1 MTHQNVR
8 GLKLAALSLAA
19 LGVVYGDIGTSPLYT
34 LATIFSDLGGVPNE
48 NVALGALSLVIWTIT
63 LMVLVNYVG
72 IVIGINDNGEGG
84 AFALYAIIRRAVDP
98 KSSEFGV
105 AQRETLPVTKFMDF
119 INNSKWF
126 RRCVLALVIMSFSL
140 MTADGILTPAISVM
154 SAVEGVQKFA
164 GISHT
169 SVLLIT
175 IGILAALFS
184 VQRFG
189 TTKVGITFGPIMLAW
204 FLFNLGVGIYNVCS
218 MPSVF
223 KALSPHYIYYVVE
236 HAGAWGTFK
245 LLGSV
250 FLAIT
255 GADAM
260 YADIGHL
267 NPASVRIAFCTIAYP
282 SLVMTYIG
290 QTAVALGDATTY
302 SSLYWSSIPAPLK
315 WPAVVIATLASVIA
329 SQALISGLFTVY
341 HQAVHNNVFPRLTV
355 VQTSK
360 DHAGQIYIPAVN
372 AAAFVGCV
380 AVVLIF
386 GESANMASAY
396 GFSVSGVMMITYVL
410 VSFVLVLMDKSILF
424 SIVYGIVFGTATTLF
439 FASTALKVPHGA
451 WLTIVIGVVI
461 SVIATAWFRGYKA
474 KTRFIKANK
483 LTARQVFRSAP
494 TSDRNIIFYNEL
506 IDSVV
511 PSYGQL
517 SKLATISGA
526 NNISLTVRKMPIPTV
541 PEAERFLVSNHDGV
555 YFVVARYGYSDVV
568 DHGPPFA
575 RKLCREIG
583 AEADDVTFV
592 VGRTSL
598 ATSEGSSIN
607 KKITV
612 AAYNTLTWLSSWTTD
627 SFKTPRDSLIVFE
640 TVYTL

>member
-1 MTHQNVR
+1 MSHQNVR
-8 GLKLAALSLAA
+8 GLKLAALSLTA

-34 LATIFSDLGGVPNE
+34 LATIFGDLGGVPSE
-48 NVALGALSLVIWTIT
+48 KVTLGVLSLVIWTIT
-63 LMVLVNYVG
+63 LMVLINYVG

-84 AFALYAIIRRAVDP
+84 AFALYAIIRQAVDP
-98 KSSEFGV
+98 KASEFGV
-105 AQRETLPVTKFMDF
+105 AKRETLPHTKFMDF
-119 INNSKWF
+119 INRAKWF
-126 RRCVLALVIMSFSL
+126 RRVVIALVIVSFSL

-154 SAVEGVQKFA
+154 SAVEGIEKFT
-164 GISHT
+164 GISRT
-169 SVLLIT
+169 AVISIT
-175 IGILAALFS
+175 IGILSALFS
-184 VQRFG
+184 VQQFG
-189 TTKVGITFGPIMLAW
+189 TTKVGITFGPIMLVW
-204 FLFNLGVGIYNVCS
+204 FLFNFGVGIYNVCS

-236 HAGAWGTFK
+236 YAGIWTTFK

-267 NPASVRIAFCTIAYP
+267 NPASVRIAFCSVAYP
-282 SLVMTYIG
+282 SLLMTYIG
-290 QTAVALGDATTY
+290 QTAVVLGDNATY
-302 SSLYWSSIPAPLK
+302 SSLYWSSIPVSLK
-315 WPAVVIATLASVIA
+315 WPAVVIATLASIIA

-386 GESANMASAY
+386 GESAKMASAY

-424 SIVYGIVFGTATTLF
+424 SIVYGIVFGTLTTLF

-461 SVIATAWFRGYKA
+461 SIIAAAWFRGYKA

-483 LTARQVFRSAP
+483 LPVRQVFHSVP
-494 TSDRNIIFYNEL
+494 TSTRNVVFYNEL
-506 IDSVV
+506 IDSMV

-517 SKLATISGA
+517 NKLVSISGA
-526 NNISLTVRKMPIPTV
+526 SNISLTVRKMPVPTV
-541 PEAERFLVSNHDGV
+541 PDAERFLVSIHDGV
-555 YFVVARYGYSDVV
+555 YFVVARYGYSDIV
-568 DHGPPFA
+568 DHGPSFT
-575 RKLCREIG
+575 RKLCREIS

-592 VGRTSL
+592 VGRTTL
-598 ATSEGSSIN
+598 ATADKSSFN

-612 AAYNTLTWLSSWTTD
+612 AAYNVLVWLSSWTTD
-627 SFKTPRDSLIVFE
+627 SFKTPRDKLLVFE
-640 TVYTL
+640 AVYTL